1 MKRKGRRGDPFAARE
16 AEKYAHPIP
25 SREFLLQLLGDAGR
39 PIPLEEIAARA
50 GIKSERDAQALDKR
64 LRAMRRDG
72 QIVCNRRSDY
82 GLAPRMDLVRG
93 RVSGHRNGFG
103 FLIPDDGS
111 DDLFLSPKEM
121 RPLMH
126 GDRVLASI
134 VGVDRLGRR
143 EGAVVEI
150 LERNTATVVGRFV
163 REGGACFVVPDHR
176 RMHHDVIVP
185 GPNTGAA
192 ENGDIVVVEITDQ
205 PTGRREPI
213 GRVVEV
219 LGRHMAPG
227 MEIDVA
233 ARTYGLPTEWPEE
246 VVRQAAGYP
255 SEVAVDA
262 HDDRVDVRDLPL
274 VTIDGEDAMDFDDA
288 VYCEP
293 LQGGWRL
300 YVAIADVSAYVQPD
314 TPVDREAKARGT
326 SVYFPGRVIPML
338 PEILSNELC
347 SLKPSVDR
355 LCMICEMRID
365 GRGRITRSKFYKG
378 LMRSHARL
386 TYDRVAAAIVD
397 RRSSER
403 RDLDSLVAP
412 LEDLYRLYK
421 ILQKARIDRGAIDLD
436 TEETR
441 IVFGPGRKIERIEP
455 VVRNDAHKIIEEC
468 MIAANIAAGRLIERQ
483 KTVSLY
489 RVHAAPSEQ
498 KLEDLQVFLDE
509 LGLRLAGGKNP
520 SPKHFARLLERV
532 EDRADRSVVHNMVL
546 RSLAQAMYQPKNQG
560 HFGLALPCYAHFT
573 SPIRRY
579 PDLLVHRAIKH
590 VIDGKSRRTYP
601 YDLETMTFLG
611 EHTSM
616 TERRAD
622 EATRD
627 AVNWLKSEYMQS
639 KVGET
644 FGGTVTAVTSF
655 GLFVLLE
662 TVYVEGL
669 VHISA
674 LGHEYFHFDPEHHR
688 LRGERS
694 GREFRVGDQVQV
706 EVVRVDLDE
715 RKVDLELAGREAR
728 GAKRGPGRRR
738 RRP

>member
-1 MKRKGRRGDPFAARE
+1 MKKKRRRDDPFAARE

-25 SREFLLQLLGDAGR
+25 SREHLLELMADASR
-39 PIPLEEIAARA
+39 PLPMEEIAALA
-50 GIKSERDAQALDKR
+50 GITGERDLDALSNR

-72 QIVCNRRSDY
+72 QIVCNRKSAF

-111 DDLFLSPKEM
+111 EDLFLSPKEM

-126 GDRVLASI
+126 GDRVLARI
-134 VGVDRLGRR
+134 AGIDRLGRR

-150 LERNTATVVGRFV
+150 LERNTGSVVGRFV
-163 REGGACFVVPDHR
+163 REGGACFVTPDHR

-185 GPNTGAA
+185 GPNTGGAQ
-192 ENGDIVVVEITDQ
+192 NGDIVVVEITDQ
-205 PTGRREPI
+205 PTSRREPI
-213 GRVVEV
+213 GRVTEV

-227 MEIDVA
+227 MEVDVA

-246 VVRQAAGYP
+246 VEREAAKYP
-255 SEVAVDA
+255 SEVAAGGLDERA
-262 HDDRVDVRDLPL
+262 DVRDLPL
-274 VTIDGEDAMDFDDA
+274 VTIDGADAKDFDDA

-293 LQGGWRL
+293 ASGGWRL
-300 YVAIADVSAYVQPD
+300 YVAIADVSAYVRPD
-314 TPVDREAKARGT
+314 SALDREAKSRGT
-326 SVYFPGRVIPML
+326 SVYFPGRVVPML
-338 PEILSNELC
+338 PEVLSNGLC
-347 SLKPSVDR
+347 SLKPKVDR
-355 LCMICEMRID
+355 LCMVCEMRID
-365 GRGRITRSKFYKG
+365 AGGKITRSRFYEG

-386 TYDRVAAAIVD
+386 TYDEVAAAIVD
-397 RRSSER
+397 GKRAARQK
-403 RDLDSLVAP
+403 LGKLTKT
-412 LEDLYRLYK
+412 LENLYALYK
-421 ILQKARIDRGAIDLD
+421 VLRRARIKRGAIDLD
-436 TEETR
+436 TTETR
-441 IVFGPGRKIERIEP
+441 IVFGEDRKIERIEP

-468 MIAANIAAGRLIERQ
+468 MIAANIAAGRLIERH
-483 KTVSLY
+483 KLNSLY
-489 RVHAAPSEQ
+489 RVHAAPSEE
-498 KLEDLQVFLDE
+498 KLENLHVFLDE

-520 SPKHFARLLERV
+520 APRHFASLLERV
-532 EDRADRSVVHNMVL
+532 NERPDKEVVHTMVL

-560 HFGLALPCYAHFT
+560 HFGLALACYAHFT

-590 VIDGKSRRTYP
+590 IISASSRRSYP

-627 AVNWLKSEYMQS
+627 AVNWLKCEYMLG

-644 FGGTVTAVTSF
+644 FGGTVTAITSF

-662 TVYVEGL
+662 SVYVEGL

-674 LGHEYFHFDPEHHR
+674 LGHEYFHFDPERHR
-688 LRGERS
+688 LFGERS
-694 GREFRVGDQVQV
+694 GREFGVGDSVRV
-706 EVVRVDLDE
+706 EVVNVDLDE
-715 RKVDLELAGREAR
+715 RKVDLELAGGRQRTGKRASRR
-728 GAKRGPGRRR
+728 GKR
-738 RRP
+738 